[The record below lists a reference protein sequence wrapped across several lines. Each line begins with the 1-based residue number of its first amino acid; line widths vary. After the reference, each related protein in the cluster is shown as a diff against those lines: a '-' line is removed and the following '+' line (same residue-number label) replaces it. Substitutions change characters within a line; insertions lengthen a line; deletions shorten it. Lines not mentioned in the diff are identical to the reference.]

1 MGADIIIVGGGV
13 IGASAAYHLRA
24 RGAEV
29 LLVERDRICSG
40 ETAKSGGFVQTHWDR
55 LSEIRLVAHSR
66 EIFQHWRE
74 RIGGDCG
81 YVQNGYLHVTG
92 KRKEGNVRATHQ
104 MILDE
109 GLESHWLT
117 PAELTQLQPLLNT
130 DDLVGGAYEPTSG
143 WADPVATTQS
153 LADAARR
160 RGAEIRE
167 GVTVLGISHA
177 GGRVTGV
184 TTSDGFLA
192 CRVVVVA
199 AGPWTPA
206 LHIDAGVPLPIHLD
220 RGQVCYLSRP
230 NGLPEKE
237 IGFYDETTGLYTHA
251 NGDTN
256 LVGID
261 WPFDPIHDPAD
272 YVREVD
278 AAYLRAARWKLTHRF
293 PLLRTSQLVRGVV
306 GIYDFT
312 PDGQPIIDG
321 PLGVA
326 GYYVAAGFSG
336 IGFKTAPATGLG
348 IAELVLDGRAT
359 SVDIE
364 HLRIA
369 RFATRVSA

>member
-1 MGADIIIVGGGV
+1 MAADIIIVGGGV
-13 IGASAAYHLRA
+13 IGTSAAYHLRA
-24 RGAEV
+24 RGAGV
-29 LLVERDRICSG
+29 LLVERGGICSG

-55 LSEIRLVAHSR
+55 RSEIRLVARSR

-92 KRKEGNVRATHQ
+92 RQREASVRETHQ
-104 MILDE
+104 MIVDE
-109 GLESHWLT
+109 GLASYWLT
-117 PAELTQLQPLLNT
+117 PAELKELQPLLNV

-143 WADPVATTQS
+143 WADPVATTHS
-153 LADAARR
+153 LAAAARA

-167 GVTVLGISHA
+167 GVTVVGIAHA

-184 TTSDGFLA
+184 ETRDGFLPCGA
-192 CRVVVVA
+192 VVLA
-199 AGPWTPA
+199 AGPWTSA
-206 LHIDAGVPLPIHLD
+206 LHLDAAGALPIQLD

-230 NGLPEKE
+230 NGLPDKE

-256 LVGID
+256 LVGVD
-261 WPFDPIHDPAD
+261 WPFDPVDDPAH

-278 AAYLRAARWKLTHRF
+278 AAYVRAARSKLCHRF

-306 GIYDFT
+306 GLYDFT

-321 PLGVA
+321 PLGIT

-359 SVDIE
+359 SVDLE
-364 HLRIA
+364 HLRVA
-369 RFATRVSA
+369 RFTAAAGA